1 MDNKLN
7 EIRRKIR
14 FLRAEMLGAEDN
26 IRKQVNRDEDC
37 SEAAVHLMSMR
48 VVMLGLIGER
58 NRLGGEER
66 LLNVDERLKL
76 DVRAAGRKPSNGAP
90 MRFRRKPAPD
100 LIRDGDRSASGK
112 RVPSNIRSPVPMQ
125 SQRKRPEAAVSDE
138 TIQALRRR
146 IGELDQLARRLDQSG
161 LDNARA
167 QLLLSR
173 KRAELEDFIN
183 RGPRCQHRSMVRP
196 QRG

>member
-14 FLRAEMLGAEDN
+14 FLRADMLSAEDN
-26 IRKQVNRDEDC
+26 IRKRVNRDEDC

-76 DVRAAGRKPSNGAP
+76 DVRAAGRKSANGAP
-90 MRFRRKPAPD
+90 ARFPAK
-100 LIRDGDRSASGK
+100 A
-112 RVPSNIRSPVPMQ
+112 
-125 SQRKRPEAAVSDE
+125 
-138 TIQALRRR
+138 
-146 IGELDQLARRLDQSG
+146 SG
-161 LDNARA
+161 LDQGWGPVGVKKTRPIKNPEPRSDANGMEKARG
-167 QLLLSR
+167 R
-173 KRAELEDFIN
+173 RE
-183 RGPRCQHRSMVRP
+183 R
-196 QRG
+196 